1 MEVIMK
7 DIKKTLF
14 MKEAASG
21 KSHNILVE
29 ICIAILLFFIA
40 SVAMGLV
47 QIPALTAYLLSNED
61 YMSMILTGRLDTQKM
76 LSVLSNMPEWIMI
89 VMLFAEI
96 LLTLIVMLYCR
107 FFEKR
112 KFSTLGFVKKGMVK
126 QYLTG
131 LIAGAAAFSIAY
143 LLCLATG
150 SIKCEG
156 IATDISPLYI
166 IGYFMGYLLQGM
178 AEEVLCRGYLMVSL
192 SRRYHVTLA
201 IAASSLFFAFLHS
214 SNSGLSLLAYVN
226 LFLFGVFASLLLLD
240 FGNIWIAGAFHSI
253 WNFVQGNIYGVQVS
267 GLNVTNSILSTSY
280 TDGMEF
286 INGGAFGM
294 EGGLAVTLV
303 FIAGIALLGRHL
315 YKKGAIVDINITGQ
329 EAYSRQ
335 SVQADSSEEPG
346 QATGSTVTIKQP
358 MPDINTQE
366 QEAHIFQETGV
377 PEETDINNNIII
389 NKDADV
395 LDSEVIKNNNA
406 SIPADGDTGRQGSVQ
421 QTSFDES
428 YFKD

>member
-1 MEVIMK
+1 
-7 DIKKTLF
+7 
-14 MKEAASG
+14 
-21 KSHNILVE
+21 
-29 ICIAILLFFIA
+29 
-40 SVAMGLV
+40 
-47 QIPALTAYLLSNED
+47 
-61 YMSMILTGRLDTQKM
+61 
-76 LSVLSNMPEWIMI
+76 MI

-131 LIAGAAAFSIAY
+131 IIAGAVAFSIVY
-143 LLCLATG
+143 LLCLVTG
-150 SIKCEG
+150 SIKYEG
-156 IATDISPLYI
+156 IAASISPLYI
-166 IGYFMGYLLQGM
+166 IGYFLGYLLQGM

-201 IAASSLFFAFLHS
+201 ITASSLFFAFLHS
-214 SNSGLSLLAYVN
+214 GNSGVSSLAYLN

-267 GLNVTNSILSTSY
+267 GIRVSNSVMSTSY

-303 FIAGIALLGRHL
+303 VMAGIALLCIHL
-315 YKKGAIVDINITGQ
+315 YKKGDIIDINVTGQ
-329 EAYSRQ
+329 EEYSHQ
-335 SVQADSSEEPG
+335 GVQAAGNEEIS
-346 QATGSTVTIKQP
+346 QAP
-358 MPDINTQE
+358 ENTTAIQQDMQDNVHE
-366 QEAHIFQETGV
+366 QDVQMFQKADE

-389 NKDADV
+389 NKDANV

-406 SIPADGDTGRQGSVQ
+406 SIQAGENTGSQNSVQ